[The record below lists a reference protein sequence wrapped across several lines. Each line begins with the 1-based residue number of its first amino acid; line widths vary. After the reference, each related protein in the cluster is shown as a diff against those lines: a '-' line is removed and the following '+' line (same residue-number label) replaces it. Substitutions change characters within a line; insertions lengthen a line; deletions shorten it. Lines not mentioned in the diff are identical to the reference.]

1 VPEAADEEERLPRL
15 HSMFA
20 AIALSAAVA
29 GMIPAQNE
37 ASEASVEFK
46 IMAQRYT
53 FAPNEIKIQRGT
65 RVRLVITALDGEHGF
80 KLPAFRIEQK
90 LSKGEA
96 VTVEFTADRAG
107 RFPYQCS
114 HVCGLGH
121 RRMKGLLIVE

>member
-1 VPEAADEEERLPRL
+1 LPRL

-37 ASEASVEFK
+37 APEALAEFK

-80 KLPAFRIEQK
+80 KLGALRIEQR
-90 LSKGEA
+90 LRKGEA
-96 VTVEFTADRAG
+96 ITVEFIADRAG

-121 RRMKGLLIVE
+121 RKMKGLLIVE

>member
-1 VPEAADEEERLPRL
+1 
-15 HSMFA
+15 MFA
-20 AIALSAAVA
+20 AVALSATVT

-37 ASEASVEFK
+37 AAEAPIEFK

-65 RVRLVITALDGEHGF
+65 RVRLVITAFDGEHGF
-80 KLPAFRIEQK
+80 KLPAFQIEQK
-90 LSKGEA
+90 LSKGDA
-96 VTVEFTADRAG
+96 VTVEFIADRAG

-121 RRMKGLLIVE
+121 RKMKGLLIVE

>member
-1 VPEAADEEERLPRL
+1 LPRL

-20 AIALSAAVA
+20 AIALSAAAA
-29 GMIPAQNE
+29 GMIPAQTE
-37 ASEASVEFK
+37 AAEAPMEFK
-46 IMAQRYT
+46 VMAQRYT

-80 KLPAFRIEQK
+80 KLPAYQIEQK

-107 RFPYQCS
+107 RFSYQCS
-114 HVCGLGH
+114 HVCGFGH

>member
-1 VPEAADEEERLPRL
+1 LPRL

-29 GMIPAQNE
+29 GMIPTQNE
-37 ASEASVEFK
+37 TAEAPMEFK

-53 FAPNEIKIQRGT
+53 FVPNEIKIQRDT
-65 RVRLVITALDGEHGF
+65 RVRLIITPLDGEHGF
-80 KLPAFRIEQK
+80 QLGALRIEQR
-90 LSKGEA
+90 LRKGEPI
-96 VTVEFTADRAG
+96 TLEFLADRAG

-121 RRMKGLLIVE
+121 RKMKGLQIVE